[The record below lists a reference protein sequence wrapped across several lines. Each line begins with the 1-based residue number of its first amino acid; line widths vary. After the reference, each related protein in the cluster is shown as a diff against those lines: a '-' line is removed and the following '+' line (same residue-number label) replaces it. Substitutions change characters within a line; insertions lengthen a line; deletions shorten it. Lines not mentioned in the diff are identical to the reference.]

1 MIQLLPVIASIQY
14 KCLKTFC
21 IFVMIMN
28 DIYIIFKT
36 PMGLQIFFLL
46 IENKDTA
53 QNVPLIHLRELSQ
66 FYFQLI
72 HYELLASKHL
82 FFPLKTELCKFE
94 GKAVGATCTSLRVH

>member
-1 MIQLLPVIASIQY
+1 MTFISY
-14 KCLKTFC
+14 LK
-21 IFVMIMN
+21 
-28 DIYIIFKT
+28 
-36 PMGLQIFFLL
+36 LQWACRFFFLL

>member
-1 MIQLLPVIASIQY
+1 M
-14 KCLKTFC
+14 
-21 IFVMIMN
+21 
-28 DIYIIFKT
+28 FKT
-36 PMGLQIFFLL
+36 AMGLQILFLL

-82 FFPLKTELCKFE
+82 LFTLKTKLC
-94 GKAVGATCTSLRVH
+94 TLRVKLWELRTQVWIYTHKAHGNGQLGKWLCFLPKCWQK

>member
-1 MIQLLPVIASIQY
+1 MTFISY
-14 KCLKTFC
+14 LK
-21 IFVMIMN
+21 
-28 DIYIIFKT
+28 
-36 PMGLQIFFLL
+36 LQWACRFYFLL

-82 FFPLKTELCKFE
+82 FFPLKTELCTSRVKLGE
-94 GKAVGATCTSLRVH
+94 LHAQVWMHIHKAHENGQLGKWLWFFA